1 MRGKYADMK
10 IFNDTLNKLLLVIA
24 FLAAS
29 PVQAQVLK
37 NLNYRHLYNPEGPVT
52 FTWEVVNDN
61 GNFIV
66 YYDLVL
72 TDSMRYTSVTLEF
85 ETRGSLDSK
94 SGNGITGSY
103 SKFQDLN
110 VHRSGILTFTADA
123 DQKIILAR
131 VVVADAK
138 KPVQLLFH
146 KTLSGASPVYGKTG
160 GHPITRSFINHGQP
174 VTFAGFQ
181 VAGTVSVSYYE
192 NTFPAAA
199 PAYSTTQARVAKV
212 IKPDSL
218 FVIDAHASVT
228 LSREGLYLV
237 QQDTASA
244 QGVAFRLED
253 DYPRLGKLESLAG
266 PLIYI
271 CTKAEYDK
279 IKAAGSEKKKFDQVI
294 LSITGSA
301 ERARIFMRNYFRRV
315 EAANQY
321 FSSYK
326 EGWKTDRGMVYIIYG
341 IPDEVYLFDDREV
354 WEYKNDN
361 ITERFQF
368 VKSATIFDRENFVLI
383 RAKAYTNDWYNM
395 IDLWRKARF

>member
-1 MRGKYADMK
+1 M
-10 IFNDTLNKLLLVIA
+10 NKLILVIA
-24 FLAAS
+24 ILAAS
-29 PVQAQVLK
+29 NLQAQVLK
-37 NLNYRHLYNPEGPVT
+37 NLNYQHLYNPEEPVT
-52 FTWEVVNDN
+52 FTWEVVKDN
-61 GNFIV
+61 SSFIV

-72 TDSMRYTSVTLEF
+72 TDSTRFNTVTLEF
-85 ETRGSLDSK
+85 ETRESLDNK
-94 SGNGITGSY
+94 SGNVLTGSY
-103 SKFQDLN
+103 SKFQDSDS
-110 VHRSGILTFTADA
+110 HRSGMLTFSADA
-123 DQKIILAR
+123 NQKTVLAR
-131 VVVADAK
+131 VTVADAK
-138 KPVQLLFH
+138 KSIQLLFH
-146 KTLSGASPVYGKTG
+146 KTLSNANSVYGKIG
-160 GHPITRSFINHGQP
+160 ARPITRSYINHQQP
-174 VTFAGFQ
+174 VTFSGFAG
-181 VAGTVSVSYYE
+181 ASTVSVSYYE

-199 PAYSTTQARVAKV
+199 PAYSTAQARVAKT

-218 FVIDAHASVT
+218 FLIDANASVT
-228 LSREGLYLV
+228 LSHEGLYLV

-294 LSITGSA
+294 LGITGSA

-361 ITERFQF
+361 LNERFQF
-368 VKSATIFDRENFVLI
+368 VKSSTIFDRENYVLI
-383 RAKAYTNDWYNM
+383 RGKGYTNDWYNM